1 MRRKREV
8 DLRLL
13 LHRYSDDAQYIMD
26 RDTGKYLLVNRGFV
40 RLSGYSEEE
49 LLSGKIKPVVDGEYR
64 EKVKLL
70 AHPRRKDIHNK
81 LQIKIVHKSGR
92 RNDVELTVHNV
103 RVGGRRLQ
111 IGSLRDITD
120 RKRLQKQL
128 EEQVQLQNRKAIEVA
143 KASVRIYQLTEK
155 IRNVPKLT
163 SLLLEAD
170 SEETLLERAT
180 KFLTDPTGLDYRDV
194 VFYITE
200 GDYLIPRAWSSRTTA
215 PKRHSIYET
224 SKIASLLRGEKNGI
238 SSPGEE
244 ILPLRGRGQTIGV
257 AYINFVE
264 DERVLFARRTAGETV
279 KSEQRDIL
287 KTIVDIIA
295 LTIVNLRLFQTVEQ
309 QSIVDQL
316 TGAYNRRFFENKLQE
331 EMERAHRYNRHLSVI
346 YVDLDSLKKIND
358 SLGHEQGDLILKE
371 TALLMK
377 KSSRKID
384 FICRWG
390 GDEFAIILPET
401 RLMKAGTK
409 AQKLRFLLRHHQ
421 FSRVDGKP
429 DPLSVTVSMG
439 VTRFAKT
446 DTTISDLFKRVDS
459 ALYRAKQKGGNRA
472 EIASPNLQIRR

>member
-1 MRRKREV
+1 MRHKNQP
-8 DLRLL
+8 DLHSLMDR
-13 LHRYSDDAQYIMD
+13 HSSEAQYVMD
-26 RDTGKYLLVNRGFV
+26 TETGRYVLVNRSFV
-40 RLSGYSEEE
+40 RLVGYSEEE
-49 LLSGKIKPVVDGEYR
+49 LLSGKAKSILDMTDKDYQER
-64 EKVKLL
+64 AKLL
-70 AHPRRKDIHNK
+70 AHPRGEAEHNR
-81 LQIKIVHKSGR
+81 LEIKIVHKSGKR
-92 RNDVELTVHNV
+92 KDVELAVHNV
-103 RVGGRRLQ
+103 RAGGCRLQ

-155 IRNVPKLT
+155 IRNTPKLS
-163 SLLLEAD
+163 SLLLDAD

-180 KFLTDPTGLDYRDV
+180 KFLTDPKGLDYRNV
-194 VFYITE
+194 VFYIRE
-200 GDYLIPRAWSSRTTA
+200 GDWLIPRAWSSRGTA

-224 SKIASLLRGEKNGI
+224 SKITSVLRGEKNGI

-257 AYINFVE
+257 VQIKFVE
-264 DERVLFARRTAGETV
+264 DERVLFTKSETV
-279 KSEQRDIL
+279 KAEQRNIL
-287 KTIVDIIA
+287 KTTVDIIA
-295 LTIVNLRLFQTVEQ
+295 LTIVNLRLLQTLEQ
-309 QSIVDQL
+309 QSIVDKL

-346 YVDLDSLKKIND
+346 YVDLDNLKKIND
-358 SLGHEQGDLILKE
+358 SFGHEQGDLILKE

-401 RLMKAGTK
+401 RLLKAGTK
-409 AQKLRFLLRHHQ
+409 AQKIRFLMRHHP
-421 FSRVDGKP
+421 FSRVDGKS
-429 DPLSVTVSMG
+429 DPLSVAVSIG

-459 ALYRAKQKGGNRA
+459 ALYRAKQKGGNRV
-472 EIASPNLQIRR
+472 EIANSNS